1 MIISENAYIWNMIA
15 IITGD
20 IIKSQNTE
28 SEVWLPK
35 LRELLGSWSATPETW
50 EIYRGDEFQL
60 KCSVDEVFAKSLMI
74 KSLIKGFENL
84 DVRLAVGI
92 GNEVFMSEKIT
103 ESNGSAYVNSGRL
116 LNDIKTEGRTLA
128 IRTDNE
134 NVNRDLN
141 ILFKWASIDFDSW
154 TVATAEIIHRMLTQK
169 DLTQDQLAKDL
180 TISQSSVSQRM
191 KRANYEL
198 IQETDMFFRKKIA
211 EL

>member
-1 MIISENAYIWNMIA
+1 MIISENAYICGMIA
-15 IITGD
+15 VITGD
-20 IIKSQNTE
+20 IIKSQHTE
-28 SEVWLPK
+28 SEVWLPELK
-35 LRELLGSWSATPETW
+35 NLLGGWSASPETW

-60 KCSVDEVFAKSLMI
+60 KCSVDAVFAKSLMI

-116 LNDIKTEGRTLA
+116 LTDIKADGRSLA
-128 IRTDNE
+128 IRTENE

-141 ILFKWASIDFDSW
+141 ILFKWASIDYDSW
-154 TVATAEIIHRMLTQK
+154 TVATAEIIHRMLTQTE
-169 DLTQDQLAKDL
+169 LTQDQLAKDL
-180 TISQSSVSQRM
+180 NISQSSVSQRL

-198 IQETDMFFRKKIA
+198 IQETDLFFRKKIA